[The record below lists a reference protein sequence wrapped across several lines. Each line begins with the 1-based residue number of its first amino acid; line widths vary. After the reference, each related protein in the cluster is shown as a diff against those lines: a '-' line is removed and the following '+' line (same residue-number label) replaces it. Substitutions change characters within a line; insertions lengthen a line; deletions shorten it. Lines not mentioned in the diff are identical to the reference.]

1 MTKPPYSK
9 PFLTFEEQAKL
20 LEDRGLAL
28 VTDENR
34 QSLINLLRNL
44 NFHRFEGYCLRYYRQ
59 EPKQHRFKPEASFA
73 RIQADYH
80 ADKRIRIETLDMIQN
95 FEISLRSQI
104 ANVLGARYGAF
115 PYNAEY
121 YHSTKEEWDKM
132 YEEHI
137 IAAVKKAN
145 EVCTKSFMQKYNNKV
160 PPIWMTIELL
170 SFGELSQFYKRYLK
184 DEDRNILANNYALSA
199 TAMESWLH
207 SLTLLRN
214 RCAHHSKLI
223 DTSNPVP
230 MLMPRNWKIPEYAV
244 LLDIANPRSF
254 YACMLML
261 CYLSDS
267 TGRKNQTA
275 AYLLKLERIVTELNL
290 DYSQLGFP
298 KAMNMAEIRKK
309 LKLDGYK
316 LE

>member
-44 NFHRFEGYCLRYYRQ
+44 NFHRLEGYCLRYYRQ

-80 ADKRIRIETLDMIQN
+80 ADKRIRIETFDMIQN

-132 YEEHI
+132 MLPEALEICKQSKSFHI
-137 IAAVKKAN
+137 LNCESLESIEIDQYSFSDFAGDFELKNLPQLQSIQIGTVRTIRTMGIMGIIEAIAAIAA
-145 EVCTKSFMQKYNNKV
+145 T
-160 PPIWMTIELL
+160 
-170 SFGELSQFYKRYLK
+170 
-184 DEDRNILANNYALSA
+184 ANNSYNFYSSSFVIRGIDVILNIVMIRS
-199 TAMESWLH
+199 
-207 SLTLLRN
+207 
-214 RCAHHSKLI
+214 SK
-223 DTSNPVP
+223 
-230 MLMPRNWKIPEYAV
+230 
-244 LLDIANPRSF
+244 
-254 YACMLML
+254 
-261 CYLSDS
+261 S
-267 TGRKNQTA
+267 TIHYIGK
-275 AYLLKLERIVTELNL
+275 
-290 DYSQLGFP
+290 
-298 KAMNMAEIRKK
+298 
-309 LKLDGYK
+309 
-316 LE
+316 